1 MNYVKLFLFINNIM
15 LRNIILTVITII
27 HYIYVIFILAA
38 PITNN
43 SFLLLLHS
51 IFVPFMIFHWIL
63 NNDTCF
69 LTILESYIRN
79 SADGNKTFDI
89 EQLMK
94 KKEDCFTYKL
104 VGPIFNFKEDN
115 EQFSTFIYTVVL
127 GLWGVSL
134 YKLYKKYK
142 AGELQKIQDLFN

>member
-38 PITNN
+38 PITN
-43 SFLLLLHS
+43 STLLLGLHS

-69 LTILESYIRN
+69 LTVMESYIRN
-79 SADGNKTFDI
+79 SAEGNKTFDI

-115 EQFSTFIYTVVL
+115 QEFSTFIYMLVL
-127 GLWGVSL
+127 ALWGVSV

-142 AGELQKIQDLFN
+142 AGELQRIQDIFN